1 MLAGVLLYFSMRG
14 VDWRHVWQTIR
25 TAEWLFIAGAVG
37 LTMLSF
43 FLRAMRWRI
52 LLNAETRFSVGTV
65 FWANSAGYL
74 GNNFLPAR
82 AGELIRSFLI
92 SSRSSLSRTYVLT
105 TALGERL
112 MDVIALVLASS
123 LVLMG
128 LEAKP
133 RWMSDL
139 SRTMAFIATAG
150 AIAVTVMPHTGRLV
164 ENVLQRLPLPER
176 FRTGLLRLAE
186 QILLGLRAF
195 HDWRRFAGFV
205 FLTVVIWTSD
215 CVGAITVAHA
225 LGIAM
230 SFQVALL
237 LLTAIGLSS
246 GLPSTP
252 GYVGIFQ
259 FVAVTVLTP
268 FGIAKDS
275 ALAYIL
281 VVQAIGYLVV
291 VAFGLPA
298 LFRLQATRRAV
309 A

>member
-1 MLAGVLLYFSMRG
+1 VLLYFSMRG

>member
-1 MLAGVLLYFSMRG
+1 MRG